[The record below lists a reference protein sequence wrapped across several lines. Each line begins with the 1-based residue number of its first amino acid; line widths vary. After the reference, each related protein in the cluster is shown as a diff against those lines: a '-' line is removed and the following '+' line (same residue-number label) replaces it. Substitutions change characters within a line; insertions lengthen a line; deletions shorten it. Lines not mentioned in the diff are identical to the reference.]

1 MTPRAAPWRLACCV
15 LALVPS
21 HLVAQH
27 DPVPAPV
34 PAVAAPAINGSWQI
48 RGRVV
53 RATTD
58 GDLPVTDTW
67 VTLHRIA
74 RTNAGPVDSI
84 RTDRA
89 GAYALRYAVA
99 PSDSSSVLLIA
110 SARYAGIA
118 YFSAPLQSAPGD
130 SDAALITVFDTSS
143 TGVRLHVLGR
153 HVIVSGADAEG
164 ARIVHEVFEISN
176 DTTITRVAGGDSGP
190 VFTTRLPD
198 AATDPT
204 VAQGDIAAGAVTFRD
219 GRAEVFAPVAPGL
232 RQLAFSYTLPGRAFP
247 FDIPIPDG
255 VGTFEVL
262 VEDPGGNVSGGG
274 LTEQTAVNVEGREF
288 RRFLARDVPA
298 NAVVRVE
305 LPAASAAANDPRVL
319 VLVAALAF
327 GMIVALMF
335 SLRRR

>member
-1 MTPRAAPWRLACCV
+1 VTSRAALWRLVCGA
-15 LALVPS
+15 LALVPAR
-21 HLVAQH
+21 LAAQH
-27 DPVPAPV
+27 DPVPAP
-34 PAVAAPAINGSWQI
+34 AVAAPAPDGPWQI

-74 RTNAGPVDSI
+74 RTDAGPVDSI

-89 GAYALRYAVA
+89 GAYALRYAVSA
-99 PSDSSSVLLIA
+99 SDTGSVLLIA

-164 ARIVHEVFEISN
+164 ARVIHEVFEISN
-176 DTTITRVAGGDSGP
+176 DTTITRVAGGDARP

-198 AATDPT
+198 AAVDPS

-219 GRAEVFAPVAPGL
+219 GSAEVFAPIAPGL
-232 RQLAFSYTLPGRAFP
+232 RQLAFSYTLDGRAFP
-247 FDIPIPDG
+247 LDVPIPDG
-255 VGTFEVL
+255 IGTFEVL
-262 VEDPGGNVSGGG
+262 VEDPDGSVSGGG
-274 LTEQTAVNVEGREF
+274 LTEQAGVNVEGRAF

-298 NAVVRVE
+298 NALVRVD
-305 LPAASAAANDPRVL
+305 LPAASAAGNDPRVL
-319 VLVAALAF
+319 ALVAVLAL
-327 GMIVALMF
+327 GMIVALTF
-335 SLRRR
+335 SWRRR